1 VRTPCYHEVYRVT
14 PLVLGKALNSHHF
27 DFMALAA
34 DTLHEL
40 FSGPLGQVVTLAGK
54 GGSGKQEAEVHA
66 ESAN

>member
-1 VRTPCYHEVYRVT
+1 
-14 PLVLGKALNSHHF
+14 
-27 DFMALAA
+27 MALAA

-54 GGSGKQEAEVHA
+54 GGSGKQGAEVHA